1 MFSEDLARAILAER
15 ARKTTLRVDEAVLTI
30 RPIEIMDVDRLERM
44 TRRLSPRSIYFRF
57 FAPVQRL
64 PWSALL
70 WLANV
75 DHCRRDALV
84 ALDGDEIVGVARYDQ
99 VGDPGEAE
107 SLDAELAVTVED
119 AWQHRGLGRQLAH
132 RLCIL
137 ARERGYDAFR
147 VTILPENRAALDLM
161 RKLAPG
167 VPARLTDGTYE
178 ARLPLG
184 SMEPIPIPLTT
195 RRRRG
200 TEQARLTRG

>member
-15 ARKTTLRVDEAVLTI
+15 ARKTTLRVDEAVLMI
-30 RPIEIMDVDRLERM
+30 RPIEITDVDRLERM
-44 TRRLSPRSIYFRF
+44 TRRLSPRSTYFRF
-57 FAPVQRL
+57 FAPVPRL

-84 ALDGDEIVGVARYDQ
+84 ALDRDEIVAVARYDQ
-99 VGDPGEAE
+99 VGDPGESE

-132 RLCIL
+132 RLCVL

-161 RKLAPG
+161 HKLAPQAR
-167 VPARLTDGTYE
+167 ARLTDGTYE
-178 ARLPLG
+178 ARLRLG
-184 SMEPIPIPLTT
+184 PMEPVAIPLAG
-195 RRRRG
+195 RRRG
-200 TEQARLTRG
+200 GTTQTRVTPG